1 MSQFDSQ
8 QLKTFVHNYVAERL
22 LSQERNVAEELG
34 DDCDLIVS
42 GILDSLGMLELMTAL
57 QEYCGRDIS
66 FEELDPESMTVVG
79 PLCDFVAN
87 QLTEL

>member
-1 MSQFDSQ
+1 MSQFDRQ
-8 QLKTFVHNYVAERL
+8 ELRTFVHNYVAQRL

-66 FEELDPESMTVVG
+66 FEGLDPESMTVVG